1 MLPDE
6 LKEAIRSTIQEV
18 MAEFAEQENPEDE
31 EEMQEVDLT
40 PQDPTEDETPTGE
53 QDEMPLE
60 DEEEMAPVEDA
71 AAQAAQVILDA
82 VQDVADEIMAEEP
95 MPLEDEEELPPMESR
110 LEARLRAL
118 ENQQRLEAADR
129 QLEATLTASR
139 LPAPFAAL
147 VRDQFQGRTDYR
159 QKEVNAMIKRVREAA
174 SQFDP
179 SGRAS
184 GAGNGR
190 NTGRV
195 SVGLTGVEQA
205 EIDFLR
211 LVAGDHR
218 FRTLESVDD
227 RYTKERLNTPAFRSW
242 VKSGR
247 PRTGTRRMSD
257 WAYNLLGGDPL
268 LTPRV
273 LEAVSTSSMTS
284 IVKNTLNLLLAADYA
299 KRHQWWQPIVTQE
312 EVDTID
318 DATLVR
324 VYGMNTLAVVEEGQ
338 AYDELDWADEEETA
352 SFVKKGNFVGVTM
365 ETLMR
370 DKLNKVRTI
379 PDRLATSW
387 YNTISSLVSNVFT
400 SNSGAGPVLGDTGAL
415 FNATALTSAGGH
427 ANLLTTAFSHDA
439 FTAVRTAMMKQTDQP
454 LGAGQRLLI
463 TPKYVLGPVDIE
475 ATVLQVRNSEFRP
488 GTADNEVNIHRGTFE
503 WIPVPNWTD
512 ADNWAAVADPGQF
525 PAIWLIFPRGH
536 AVPELFT
543 ADGETQ
549 GAMFTNDTLRFK
561 ARMLTFRHS
570 TASYDCAPVGGF
582 NALHKSNV

>member
-18 MAEFAEQENPEDE
+18 MAEFAQGDNPEDE
-31 EEMQEVDLT
+31 EEMMEVDLT

-71 AAQAAQVILDA
+71 AAQAAAVILDA

-95 MPLEDEEELPPMESR
+95 LPVEDEEELPPMESR
-110 LEARLRAL
+110 LEARLRRL

-159 QKEVNAMIKRVREAA
+159 QKEVMNMIKRVREAA
-174 SQFDP
+174 AQVDP

-190 NTGRV
+190 NAGRV

-205 EIDFLR
+205 EVDFLR

-247 PRTGTRRMSD
+247 PHTSTRRMSTWVYD
-257 WAYNLLGGDPL
+257 LLGGDPFQDQ
-268 LTPRV
+268 RAF
-273 LEAVSTSSMTS
+273 EAVTTSSMTS

-299 KRHQWWQPIVTQE
+299 KRHQWWTPIVTQE

-324 VYGMNTLAVVEEGQ
+324 VYGMNTLDVVDEGQ
-338 AYDELDWADEEETA
+338 AYNELGWTDEEETA

-365 ETLMR
+365 ETLLR

-387 YNTISSLVSNVFT
+387 YNTISALVSGVFT
-400 SNSGAGPVLGDTGAL
+400 TNSGAGPVLADTGAL
-415 FNATALTSAGGH
+415 FNATALTSTGGH

-439 FTAVRTAMMKQTDQP
+439 FTAVRTAMMKQTDQA
-454 LGAGQRLLI
+454 LGAGQRLLA

-475 ATVLQVRNSEFRP
+475 TAVLQVRNSEFRP

-503 WIPVPNWTD
+503 WIPVPTFTD
-512 ADNWAAVADPGQF
+512 TNDWAAVADPAQF
-525 PAIWLIFPRGH
+525 PAIWLIFLRGR

-543 ADGETQ
+543 ADSETQ

-561 ARMLTFRHS
+561 VRMLTFRYSS
-570 TASYDCAPVGGF
+570 TYDVAPVADWRG
-582 NALHKSNV
+582 LHKSNV